1 MHETVAPL
9 FSDYEVRKNKRQK
22 AAFREYLHRVAVSQG
37 YTCHDERGSLGAVN
51 VVVGDPTTARVT
63 YTAHYDTCVRLPF
76 PNFITPKSLGLYL
89 AYQLAITLAVFAVV
103 FAFLGFLTLLMGIL
117 AAFIPVFLETG
128 ALVALVGFEG
138 SLIGLLALMLFGP
151 ANPHTANDNTSG
163 VATLL
168 TIMATL
174 PPESRS
180 DVAFIFFDLEEAGL
194 LGSSGY
200 YGAHKK
206 AMQNKLLVNF
216 DCVSDGQN
224 LLFCVKKGAH
234 SHAAAIEAAFPS
246 TDRYTVEVL
255 KKGYVYPSDQTAFPS
270 GVGVCATKKTKGGLL
285 YMDRIHT
292 AKDTAF
298 DEENIAY
305 LAAGA
310 VRLVETL
317 REPTP

>member
-1 MHETVAPL
+1 MHETVTPL
-9 FSDYEVRKNKRQK
+9 FSTYEIRKNKRQK
-22 AAFREYLHRVAVSQG
+22 TAFREYLRSVADSEG
-37 YTCHDERGSLGAVN
+37 YVCHEEPGSLGAVN

-89 AYQLAITLAVFAVV
+89 LYQLAITLAMFAVV
-103 FAFLGFLTLLMGIL
+103 FAVVGVLTLLVGVL
-117 AAFIPVFLETG
+117 AAFIPVFREI
-128 ALVALVGFEG
+128 ASLVAIVGFEG
-138 SLIGLLALMLFGP
+138 TLIGLLVLMLAGP

-168 TIMATL
+168 TIMAEL
-174 PPESRS
+174 PPELRS
-180 DVAFIFFDLEEAGL
+180 DVAFIFFDLEESGL

-200 YGAHKK
+200 FGIHKK
-206 AMQNKLLVNF
+206 EMKNKLLLNF

-224 LLFCVKKGAH
+224 LLFCVKKGARP
-234 SHAAAIEAAFPS
+234 HAAAIEAAFPS

-255 KKGYVYPSDQTAFPS
+255 RKGYVYPSDQAAFPM

-285 YMDRIHT
+285 YMNRIHT
-292 AKDTAF
+292 SKDTTF

-310 VRLVETL
+310 IRLAESL
-317 REPTP
+317 RRPQP

>member
-1 MHETVAPL
+1 MHESVTPL

-22 AAFREYLHRVAVSQG
+22 AAFRAYLRTTAEREG
-37 YTCHDERGSLGAVN
+37 YVCHEEPGSLGAVN
-51 VVVGDPTTARVT
+51 VVVGDPATARVT

-76 PNFITPKSLGLYL
+76 PNFITPKSIGLYL

-103 FAFLGFLTLLMGIL
+103 FAFLGVLMLLVGIL
-117 AAFIPVFLETG
+117 AAFIPAFLEIG
-128 ALVALVGFEG
+128 SLIAFVGFEG

-206 AMQNKLLVNF
+206 AMKNQLLLNF

-234 SHAAAIEAAFPS
+234 PHAAAIEAAFPT

-255 KKGYVYPSDQTAFPS
+255 KRGYIYPSDQAAFPC
-270 GVGVCATKKTKGGLL
+270 GVGVAACKQTKGGLL

-292 AKDTAF
+292 SKDTAF
-298 DEENIAY
+298 DEANIAY

-310 VRLVETL
+310 IRLVESL
-317 REPTP
+317 RESAP